1 MTQFEL
7 DLEKG
12 LKINDANSSKGFYNL
27 VVSIRDMKL
36 YQIGLKP
43 HRFWKITDVKNY
55 FGVKG
60 NKVAVLNQLVALKEK
75 HFPS

>member
-7 DLEKG
+7 DLQKP
-12 LKINDANSSKGFYNL
+12 LSINGAQSSKAFYNL
-27 VVSIRDMKL
+27 ILSIRDVKL
-36 YQIGLKP
+36 FQIGLKP

-60 NKVAVLNQLVALKEK
+60 SKEAVLQQLNDLKTK
-75 HFPS
+75 HFN